1 MKRRDFLKSAATV
14 SVGSVLGAGLASAC
28 QTAAT
33 PAAPAPATEQA
44 AAPTEAAATEA
55 PAEGPV
61 EAPAVVQEMRDIN
74 VCAVVPV
81 SGFIASDGI
90 EMRNGVAMAVD
101 EINELG
107 GLVGHQLKFI
117 EVDDVDSV
125 GDQVTTAFQRAIEVE
140 KADVIFSGYHLTS
153 GPEFDIC
160 ANAGV
165 LYYNNNTQKAWT
177 DRYQSDPEKYWS
189 IFQTDPNDEWYGGG
203 FARYLNQIV
212 EQGLFTPENKTA
224 SILHGDDTYS
234 SFIGNTFN
242 DTAKEL
248 GWEILLKET
257 FTVATVADWGPLLSK
272 VRDTNPSVFFSVT
285 YNPAENAAMIK
296 QWVANP
302 TNALIYQQYGP
313 SVPEYLELAGE
324 AANGVVW
331 ATVLGFLPDKIGLD
345 WVEKYKAKFNQTPGF
360 ANAPGGYD
368 QVWVWA
374 KAVALAGDP
383 FDYKKVAKM
392 TEMGIHRGTTGASSF
407 ENHGGRC
414 YPWQVNDP
422 SLGQSHTIYQI
433 QDGKHVLVFPDP
445 YSQGTFQLPP
455 WFS

>member
-1 MKRRDFLKSAATV
+1 VSEKMKRRDFLKSAATV
-14 SVGSVLGAGLASAC
+14 GVGSVLGAGLASAC

-33 PAAPAPATEQA
+33 PAAEV
-44 AAPTEAAATEA
+44 
-55 PAEGPV
+55 PAEGAATG
-61 EAPAVVQEMRDIN
+61 APAVVQEKRPIN
-74 VCAVVPV
+74 VAAIVPV
-81 SGFIASDGI
+81 SGMIASDGI
-90 EMRNGVAMAVD
+90 EMRNGVVMAVD

-107 GLVGHQLKFI
+107 GLVGHELKYI

-177 DRYQSDPEKYWS
+177 DRYSSDPEKYWP
-189 IFQTDPNDEWYGGG
+189 IFQTDPNEEWYGGG
-203 FARYLNQIV
+203 FARYLNLLVDTGQFV
-212 EQGLFTPENKTA
+212 PERGKTA
-224 SILHGDDTYS
+224 AILHGDDTYS

-248 GWEILLKET
+248 GWEILLKDT
-257 FTVATVADWGPLLSK
+257 FTVASVADWGPLLSN
-272 VRDTNPSVFFSVT
+272 VRDANPSVYFSVT

-296 QWVANP
+296 QWAANP
-302 TNALIYQQYGP
+302 IPALVYQQYGP
-313 SVPEYLELAGE
+313 SVPEYLDLAGE
-324 AANGVVW
+324 AANGVIW

-345 WVEKYKAKFNQTPGF
+345 WVEAYKAKFDQTPGY

-383 FDYKKVAKM
+383 FDYKKVARM
-392 TEMGIHRGTTGASSF
+392 TEMGIHRGTTGGSSF
-407 ENHGGRC
+407 ENHAGRC

-433 QDGKHVLVFPDP
+433 QNGEQVLVFPDP
-445 YSQGTFQLPP
+445 YATGTFQLPP

>member
-1 MKRRDFLKSAATV
+1 VSEKMKRRDFLKSAATV
-14 SVGSVLGAGLASAC
+14 GVGSVLGAGLASAC

-33 PAAPAPATEQA
+33 PAA
-44 AAPTEAAATEA
+44 EA
-55 PAEGPV
+55 PAEAPG
-61 EAPAVVQEMRDIN
+61 EAPAVVQEKRPIN
-74 VCAVVPV
+74 VVAVVPV
-81 SGFIASDGI
+81 SGMIASDGI
-90 EMRNGVAMAVD
+90 EMRNGVVMAVD

-107 GLVGHQLKFI
+107 GLVGHELKYI

-189 IFQTDPNDEWYGGG
+189 IFQTDPNEEWYGGG
-203 FARYLNQIV
+203 FARYLNLLVDTGQFV
-212 EQGLFTPENKTA
+212 PERGKTA
-224 SILHGDDTYS
+224 AILHGDDTYS

-242 DTAKEL
+242 DTAQEL
-248 GWEILLKET
+248 GWEILLKDT
-257 FTVATVADWGPLLSK
+257 FTVASVADWGPLLSN
-272 VRDTNPSVFFSVT
+272 VRDANPSVYFSVT

-296 QWVANP
+296 QWAANP
-302 TNALIYQQYGP
+302 IPALVYQQYGP

-324 AANGVVW
+324 AANGVIW

-345 WVEKYKAKFNQTPGF
+345 WVEAYEARFEQTPGY

-383 FDYKKVAKM
+383 FDYKKVAEM
-392 TEMGIHRGTTGASSF
+392 TEMGIHRGTTGGSSF
-407 ENHGGRC
+407 ENHAGRC

-433 QDGKHVLVFPDP
+433 QNGEQQLVFPDP
-445 YSQGTFQLPP
+445 YTTGTFQLPP